1 MTRRDFYKEQE
12 LKNTSPIQS
21 RVNSISDVFKSS
33 TDMDIENNIN
43 EGNGAREVDARKDRV
58 RSYMK
63 KGKGEIKM
71 MMSTL
76 LKTKGQLEEGYQN
89 VTYLAERESLAG
101 KTGVRGHKSFYQ

>member
-1 MTRRDFYKEQE
+1 MRR
-12 LKNTSPIQS
+12 
-21 RVNSISDVFKSS
+21 
-33 TDMDIENNIN
+33 
-43 EGNGAREVDARKDRV
+43 DRV

-89 VTYLAERESLAG
+89 VTYIA
-101 KTGVRGHKSFYQ
+101 

>member
-1 MTRRDFYKEQE
+1 
-12 LKNTSPIQS
+12 
-21 RVNSISDVFKSS
+21 
-33 TDMDIENNIN
+33 
-43 EGNGAREVDARKDRV
+43 
-58 RSYMK
+58 MK

-101 KTGVRGHKSFYQ
+101 KTGVKGHKSFYQ